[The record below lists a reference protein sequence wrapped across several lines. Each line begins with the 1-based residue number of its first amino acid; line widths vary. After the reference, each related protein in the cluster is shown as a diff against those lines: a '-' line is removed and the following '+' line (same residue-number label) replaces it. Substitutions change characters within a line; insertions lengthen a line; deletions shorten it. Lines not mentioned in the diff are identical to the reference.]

1 VVQTVTA
8 QNNRLLITGATGF
21 VGQALCRYLL
31 AQKGLVV
38 PEASDDREGQ
48 ERKEVQE
55 NPTGRGSDI
64 QLLIRE
70 PTDISK
76 IPLQLGAGFILGSMQ
91 DEASLVAACSG
102 INQIIHLAGLA
113 HVAKGSDQQGMD
125 TTIQGTHNLLDA
137 AIDAGVSRIVYLSSS
152 LAEAAA
158 SSEGD
163 ATVYGESKLQAER
176 LLQGASNEG
185 KIEVVILRA
194 VNVYGPGMKGN
205 IASMIS
211 MIDRGR
217 LPPLPRLNNKISLL
231 SVNDLA
237 QALLLALDVR
247 ETKQQIYTLTD
258 GQQYSVEDIQSAI
271 YRALDKPMPSW
282 RTPHMVLY
290 AASLIAGAVSSITG
304 GSGAISSRTYRNLTS
319 DNLFSNER
327 AIADLGFSP
336 STDFFQLLPKIVK
349 AVRNT
354 AD

>member
-1 VVQTVTA
+1 MVQTVKA

-21 VGQALCRYLL
+21 VGQALCCYLL
-31 AQKGLVV
+31 VQKGLVV
-38 PEASDDREGQ
+38 PEPSDYREGQ
-48 ERKEVQE
+48 ERAEAQE
-55 NPTGRGSDI
+55 NPFSHDTNI

-70 PTDISK
+70 PADINK
-76 IPLQLGAGFILGSMQ
+76 IPLQLGAGVIQGSLQ
-91 DEASLVAACSG
+91 DETSLVAACFG
-102 INQIIHLAGLA
+102 INQIIHLAGVA
-113 HVAKGSDQQGMD
+113 HVAKGSEQQAMD
-125 TTIQGTHNLLDA
+125 TAIQGTHNLLDA
-137 AIDAGVSRIVYLSSS
+137 AIDAGVGRIVYLSSS

-163 ATVYGESKLQAER
+163 VTAYGESKLQAER
-176 LLQGASNEG
+176 LLQSASSEG

-217 LPPLPRLNNKISLL
+217 LPPLPRLNSKISLL
-231 SVNDLA
+231 SADDLA

-247 ETKQQIYTLTD
+247 ETKQQVYTLTD
-258 GQQYSVEDIQSAI
+258 GEQYSIEDIQSAI
-271 YRALDKPMPSW
+271 YRTLGKRMPRW

-304 GSGAISSRTYRNLTS
+304 EGGAISSRTYRNLTS

-327 AIADLGFSP
+327 AIADLGFAP
-336 STDFFQLLPKIVK
+336 STDFFQQLPKIVK
-349 AVRNT
+349 AVRNS

>member
-1 VVQTVTA
+1 MIT

-21 VGQALCRYLL
+21 VGQALCRHLF
-31 AQKGLVV
+31 AQKGLAV
-38 PEASDDREGQ
+38 PEASEDRERQ
-48 ERKEVQE
+48 ERKEAQE
-55 NPTGRGSDI
+55 NPTSRGSDI

-70 PTDISK
+70 PAGISK
-76 IPLQLGAGFILGSMQ
+76 IPPQLGAGVILGSLQ

-113 HVAKGSDQQGMD
+113 HVTKGSEQQVMD

-137 AIDAGVSRIVYLSSS
+137 AIEAGVGRIVFLSSS
-152 LAEAAA
+152 LAEAA
-158 SSEGD
+158 SSNEGD
-163 ATVYGESKLQAER
+163 VTGYGEAKLQAER
-176 LLQGASNEG
+176 LLQSASSEG

-217 LPPLPRLNNKISLL
+217 LPALPRLNNKVSLL
-231 SVNDLA
+231 SADDLA

-258 GQQYSVEDIQSAI
+258 GKQYSIEDIQSAI
-271 YRALDKPMPSW
+271 YRTLDKPMPSW

-290 AASLIAGAVSSITG
+290 ASTLIAGAVSSITG
-304 GSGAISSRTYRNLTS
+304 RGGAISSRTYRNLTS

-327 AIADLGFSP
+327 AIVDLGFAP
-336 STDFFQLLPKIVK
+336 RHDFFQQLPKIVK

>member
-1 VVQTVTA
+1 MKA
-8 QNNRLLITGATGF
+8 EDNRILITGATGF
-21 VGQALCRYLL
+21 VGQALCRHLML
-31 AQKGLVV
+31 QKGQVV
-38 PEASDDREGQ
+38 PGGREG
-48 ERKEVQE
+48 
-55 NPTGRGSDI
+55 RGNEEALESPSNLSLDV

-70 PTDISK
+70 PSDFSK
-76 IPLQLGAGFILGSMQ
+76 IPPGLGAGYILGSMQ

-102 INQIIHLAGLA
+102 RNQVIHLAGFA
-113 HVAKGSDQQGMD
+113 HAGRGSEQQAVD
-125 TTIQGTHNLLDA
+125 TNIQGTRNLLDA

-158 SSEGD
+158 SGEGD
-163 ATVYGESKLQAER
+163 VTAYGESKLQAEE

-185 KIEVVILRA
+185 KIDVVILRA

-205 IASMIS
+205 IARMIS

-217 LPPLPRLNNKISLL
+217 LPPLPRLKNKISLL
-231 SVNDLA
+231 SADDLA
-237 QALLLALDVR
+237 QALLLVLAVR
-247 ETKQQIYTLTD
+247 ETKQQVYTLTD
-258 GQQYSVEDIQSAI
+258 GKQYSIEDIQSAI
-271 YRALDKPMPSW
+271 YRTLGKPMPSW

-319 DNLFSNER
+319 NNLFSNER
-327 AIADLGFSP
+327 AIADLGFAP
-336 STDFFQLLPKIVK
+336 STDFFQQLPKIVK

>member
-1 VVQTVTA
+1 M
-8 QNNRLLITGATGF
+8 LLITGATGF
-21 VGQALCRYLL
+21 VGQALCRHLL
-31 AQKGLVV
+31 ARKGLLA
-38 PEASDDREGQ
+38 PQASDDRERQ
-48 ERKEVQE
+48 ERKEAQE
-55 NPTGRGSDI
+55 NPFSGGTDI
-64 QLLIRE
+64 QILIRE
-70 PTDISK
+70 PADINK
-76 IPLQLGAGFILGSMQ
+76 IPLQLGARAIQGSLQ
-91 DEASLVAACSG
+91 DEASLVAACFG

-113 HVAKGSDQQGMD
+113 HVVKGSEQQAMD

-137 AIDAGVSRIVYLSSS
+137 AIDAGVGRIVYLSSS

-163 ATVYGESKLQAER
+163 VTAYGESKLQAER
-176 LLQGASNEG
+176 LLQSASSEG
-185 KIEVVILRA
+185 KIEAVILRA

-231 SVNDLA
+231 SADDLA

-247 ETKQQIYTLTD
+247 ETKQEVYTLTD
-258 GQQYSVEDIQSAI
+258 GKQYSIEDIQSAI

-290 AASLIAGAVSSITG
+290 AASLIAGVVSSITS
-304 GSGAISSRTYRNLTS
+304 GSGTISRRTFRNLTS
-319 DNLFSNER
+319 DNLFSNES
-327 AIADLGFSP
+327 AITDLRFAP
-336 STDFFQLLPKIVK
+336 STDFFQQLPKIVK
-349 AVRNT
+349 AVRNS

>member
-1 VVQTVTA
+1 MTVE
-8 QNNRLLITGATGF
+8 NNRILITGATGF
-21 VGQALCRYLL
+21 VGQALCRHLML
-31 AQKGLVV
+31 QKGQVV
-38 PEASDDREGQ
+38 LGGPEGREN
-48 ERKEVQE
+48 EEALE
-55 NPTGRGSDI
+55 SSSNLSLDI
-64 QLLIRE
+64 QVLIRE
-70 PTDISK
+70 PSDFSK
-76 IPLQLGAGFILGSMQ
+76 IPPLLCAGYILGSVQ

-102 INQIIHLAGLA
+102 RNQVIHLAGLA
-113 HVAKGSDQQGMD
+113 HVGKSSEQQAAAIN
-125 TTIQGTHNLLDA
+125 IQGTRNLLNA
-137 AIDAGVSRIVYLSSS
+137 AIDAGVARIVYLSSS

-158 SSEGD
+158 SGEGD
-163 ATVYGESKLQAER
+163 VTAYGESKLQAER

-185 KIEVVILRA
+185 KIDVVILRA

-231 SVNDLA
+231 SVDDLA

-247 ETKQQIYTLTD
+247 ETKQQVYTLTD
-258 GQQYSVEDIQSAI
+258 GKRYSIEDIQSAI
-271 YRALDKPMPSW
+271 YRTLDKPMPSW

-304 GSGAISSRTYRNLTS
+304 GSGAISTRTYRNLTS
-319 DNLFSNER
+319 NNLFSNER
-327 AIADLGFSP
+327 AIADLGFAP
-336 STDFFQLLPKIVK
+336 STDFFQQLPKIVK

>member
-1 VVQTVTA
+1 MTA

-31 AQKGLVV
+31 VQKALVV
-38 PEASDDREGQ
+38 PEASDDRERQ
-48 ERKEVQE
+48 QREEAQE
-55 NPTGRGSDI
+55 NPSSRGSDI

-70 PTDISK
+70 PADINR
-76 IPLQLGAGFILGSMQ
+76 IPLQLGARVILGSLQ

-113 HVAKGSDQQGMD
+113 HVTKGSEQQAMD

-137 AIDAGVSRIVYLSSS
+137 AIDAGVGRIVFLSSS
-152 LAEAAA
+152 LAEAAS

-163 ATVYGESKLQAER
+163 VTGYGESKLQAER
-176 LLQGASNEG
+176 LLQSASSEG

-217 LPPLPRLNNKISLL
+217 LPALPRLNNKVSLL
-231 SVNDLA
+231 SADDLA

-247 ETKQQIYTLTD
+247 ETRQQIYTLTD
-258 GQQYSVEDIQSAI
+258 GKQYSIEDIQSAI
-271 YRALDKPMPSW
+271 YRTLDKPMPSW

-290 AASLIAGAVSSITG
+290 VSALIAGAVSSITG
-304 GSGAISSRTYRNLTS
+304 RGGAISSRTYRNLTS

-327 AIADLGFSP
+327 AIADLGFAP
-336 STDFFQLLPKIVK
+336 STDFFQQLPKIVK
-349 AVRNT
+349 AVRNST
-354 AD
+354 D

>member
-1 VVQTVTA
+1 MTA
-8 QNNRLLITGATGF
+8 ENNRILITGATGF
-21 VGQALCRYLL
+21 VGQALCRHLML
-31 AQKGLVV
+31 QRGQVV
-38 PEASDDREGQ
+38 PEGRDG
-48 ERKEVQE
+48 KESE
-55 NPTGRGSDI
+55 EALESPSSGGFDI

-70 PTDISK
+70 PSDCSK
-76 IPLQLGAGFILGSMQ
+76 IPPRLGAGYIVGSMQ
-91 DEASLVAACSG
+91 DEVSLVAACSDR
-102 INQIIHLAGLA
+102 NQVIHLAGPA
-113 HVAKGSDQQGMD
+113 HVGKGSERQAVDIN
-125 TTIQGTHNLLDA
+125 IQGTRNLLDA

-158 SSEGD
+158 SGEGD
-163 ATVYGESKLQAER
+163 VTVYGESKLQAEK
-176 LLQGASNEG
+176 LLQSASSEG

-217 LPPLPRLNNKISLL
+217 LPALPRLNNKVSLL
-231 SVNDLA
+231 SADDLA

-247 ETKQQIYTLTD
+247 ETKQLIYTLTD
-258 GQQYSVEDIQSAI
+258 GKQYSIEDIQSAI
-271 YRALDKPMPSW
+271 YRTLDKPMPSW

-319 DNLFSNER
+319 NNLFSNER
-327 AIADLGFSP
+327 AIADLGFAP
-336 STDFFQLLPKIVK
+336 STDFFQQLPKIVK

>member
-1 VVQTVTA
+1 MTA
-8 QNNRLLITGATGF
+8 QKNRLLITGATGF
-21 VGQALCRYLL
+21 VGQALCRHLL
-31 AQKGLVV
+31 SQKGLVA
-38 PEASDDREGQ
+38 PEASDYREGQ
-48 ERKEVQE
+48 ERAEAQE
-55 NPTGRGSDI
+55 NSFSRGTNI

-70 PTDISK
+70 PAGINR
-76 IPLQLGAGFILGSMQ
+76 IPQQLGARVILGSLQ

-113 HVAKGSDQQGMD
+113 HVAKGSEQQAMD
-125 TTIQGTHNLLDA
+125 TTIQGAHNLIDA
-137 AIDAGVSRIVYLSSS
+137 AIGAGVGRIVYLSSS

-163 ATVYGESKLQAER
+163 VTAYGESKLQAER
-176 LLQGASNEG
+176 LLQSASSEG

-217 LPPLPRLNNKISLL
+217 LPPLPRLNSKISLL
-231 SVNDLA
+231 SADDLA

-247 ETKQQIYTLTD
+247 ETKQQVYTLTD
-258 GQQYSVEDIQSAI
+258 GKQYSIEDIQSAI
-271 YRALDKPMPSW
+271 YCTLDKPMASW
-282 RTPHMVLY
+282 RTPRMVLY

-304 GSGAISSRTYRNLTS
+304 GGGAISSRTYRNLTS
-319 DNLFSNER
+319 NNLFSNER
-327 AIADLGFSP
+327 AIEDLGFAP
-336 STDFFQLLPKIVK
+336 STDFFQQLPKIVK